1 MDAKSIFLFYGEE
14 KYLIETEV
22 NKIKK
27 QFGEKVK
34 GINYISIDEN
44 SIGNLISDLE
54 TPAFGY
60 EKKLVI
66 VRNSGVFKK
75 TMKETAEKI
84 ADFINDNI
92 GSIKDSIVLVFIEED
107 VEKNSLYKAIEKY
120 GQVSQFSKLKPI
132 DAEKKIKAICNAY
145 QVNIDGNTLKYFV
158 EICGTDMQNSINEIR
173 KQIEFAKTGGT
184 ITKKSIDDL
193 AIKQMDVVIFDLTD
207 NLGKK
212 NTKKSLEILENML
225 YAKEPIQKILI
236 TLYNHFKKLYLTK
249 LAIDEKRNI
258 AETLGLKPNQMFLT
272 TKYSNQCQY
281 FKKEELRKILQSMI
295 DLDSN
300 YKKRYYRSGSRITN
314 YYL

>member
-1 MDAKSIFLFYGEE
+1 MDAKEIFLFYGDE

-44 SIGNLISDLE
+44 SIGSLISDLE

-60 EKKLVI
+60 EKKLI
-66 VRNSGVFKK
+66 IARNTGIFKK
-75 TMKETAEKI
+75 TNKELAEKI
-84 ADFINDNI
+84 ADFINENEE
-92 GSIKDSIVLVFIEED
+92 SIKESIILVFVEEE
-107 VEKNSLYKAIEKY
+107 VEKNSLFKTIEKN
-120 GQVSQFSKLKPI
+120 GSITQFSKLKPI
-132 DAEKKIKAICNAY
+132 EAEKKIKAICNAY
-145 QVNIDGNTLKYFV
+145 HVNIDGSTLKYFIEV
-158 EICGTDMQNSINEIR
+158 CGTDMQNLINEIR
-173 KQIEFAKTGGT
+173 KQIEFAKTNGT

-193 AIKQMDVVIFDLTD
+193 AIKQMDVVIYDLTD

-212 NTKKSLEILENML
+212 DTKRSLEILDNML

-249 LAIDEKRNI
+249 IAIEENRNI
-258 AETLGLKPNQMFLT
+258 AETLELRPNQMFLIN
-272 TKYSNQCQY
+272 KYSYQCKY
-281 FKKEELRKILQSMI
+281 FKKEELRQILQSMI

-300 YKKRYYRSGSRITN
+300 YKKRYD
-314 YYL
+314 